1 MFDFHKAY
9 RNCALCGV
17 SVLALSAA
25 PALAEEAVLLPGITI
40 YSTVPLLPS
49 ENLEDPDSPNRPPVT
64 GDPGEFLRH
73 VNGVDAGRMGGHGL
87 EVSIRGLDQNQL
99 NITNDG
105 AFHFGGC
112 PNRMDPPT
120 SHMQLYS
127 YDKVTVKKGVVSV
140 LDGPPAPGGTVA
152 FERDILN
159 FGPEGGF
166 RVKTGGG
173 YTSNGN
179 KWEGFADAATGN
191 EWGYVRGFATAGRSG
206 NYKDGSGNE
215 VRSGFKQFG
224 GGLIVARTFDSDSW
238 ITLKVEN
245 NNVDDVLF
253 PGSGMDAPTTDDWTF
268 QAKMATDLDWG
279 VIRGVKGDIYLTTV
293 DHVMNN
299 FDLRTQLPG
308 TGYFE
313 AVVDSNTLGGKLVFN
328 GALGGITFD
337 AGFSYRDVMRDGTKY
352 GGPFGT
358 TNPTLI
364 SSVLWGDTSI
374 KEYGLFAE
382 AVAPLG
388 AATKATL
395 GVRYSHV
402 NASMK
407 DGDVASTFGPAPGRT
422 ANMAFTSIYG
432 NTANKDRTENNVS
445 GLLRLEHSLGGGLTL
460 FGSASRSVRT
470 ADASERYIS
479 NFMGSPATCGAAG
492 CSSWVGNPDIKPEKH
507 HQIDFGARYKS
518 AMVDLSGSVYFNRI
532 TDFIQLYKGVA
543 VDATYTNA
551 SIYRNIRADLMGAE
565 GEAEIRLTS
574 RLRANLAAAYTY
586 GKNRTAGTPLAQVA
600 PLSGKFELTYDA
612 EKWMGG
618 FRINAAAKQNRTDAA
633 SSGIDAGPT
642 KAYATLDLFGA
653 YNLTDKFQVSAGVT
667 NLLDKTYAHHINKSN
682 LLDPAVLRVNEP
694 GRSFY
699 LRATASF

>member
-1 MFDFHKAY
+1 MTAFQKTY
-9 RNCALCGV
+9 RTAALCGV
-17 SVLALSAA
+17 SILALSGM
-25 PALAEEAVLLPGITI
+25 PVLAEEAILLPGITI

-87 EVSIRGLDQNQL
+87 EVTIRGLDQNQL

-127 YDKVTVKKGVVSV
+127 YDKVTVKKGYVSV

-152 FERDILN
+152 FERDILS
-159 FGPEGGF
+159 FGPEGGV
-166 RVKTGGG
+166 RLKTGGG

-179 KWEGFADAATGN
+179 KWEGFADAATGTD
-191 EWGYVRGFATAGRSG
+191 WGYVRGFATAGRSG
-206 NYKDGSGNE
+206 NYTDGDGNS

-224 GGLIVARTFDSDSW
+224 GGLIVARTFDADSW

-253 PGSGMDAPTTDDWTF
+253 PGSGMDAPKTDDWTF
-268 QAKMATDLDWG
+268 QAKMATDLNWG
-279 VIRGVKGDIYLTTV
+279 LIRGVKGDIYLTTV

-299 FDLRTQLPG
+299 FDLRTQVPG
-308 TGYFE
+308 TAYME
-313 AVVDSNTLGGKLVFN
+313 ALVDSDTLGGKVVFN
-328 GALGGITFD
+328 GQAGGITFD

-358 TNPTLI
+358 TNPVLI

-382 AVAPLG
+382 AAAPLG
-388 AATKATL
+388 AASKVTL

-407 DGDVASTFGPAPGRT
+407 DGDKASTFGPALGRT
-422 ANMAFTSIYG
+422 ANAAFGSIYG
-432 NTANKDRTENNVS
+432 ANANSDKTENNVS
-445 GLLRLEHSLGGGLTL
+445 GLLRLEHKLSEGLTL
-460 FGSASRSVRT
+460 FGALSRAVRT
-470 ADASERYIS
+470 ADASERYIA
-479 NFMGSPATCGAAG
+479 NFMGAAG
-492 CSSWVGNPDIKPEKH
+492 ATSWIGNPDIKPEKH
-507 HQIDFGARYKS
+507 HQIDLGARFKS
-518 AMVDLSGSVYFNRI
+518 TMVDLSGSVYFNRI
-532 TDFIQLYKGVA
+532 TDFIQLYKGQA
-543 VDATYTNA
+543 VNATYTSA
-551 SIYRNIRADLMGAE
+551 SIYRNINAVLMGAE
-565 GEAEIRLTS
+565 AEAEIRLS
-574 RLRANLAAAYTY
+574 PRWRANLAAAYTY
-586 GKNRTAGTPLAQVA
+586 GKNRSDGTALAQVA

-612 EKWMGG
+612 DKWMAG
-618 FRINAAAKQNRTDAA
+618 FRVNAAARQNRTDAA
-633 SSGIDAGPT
+633 SSGIDAGAT

-653 YNLTDKFQVSAGVT
+653 YNLTDKFQISAGMT
-667 NLLDKTYAHHINKSN
+667 NLFDKAYAHHINKAN

-694 GRSFY
+694 GRSVY
-699 LRATASF
+699 LRATATF